1 MLDSLTAKKKRLAEL
16 FGVPL
21 EYVPDDLD
29 VGVVDMLAP
38 RRPQMLA
45 YTLDELERMDDPPWI
60 MKGWVPNGLT
70 VVYAKPKAGKTFWV
84 MTLAICCA
92 MGIPFFGRQL
102 DGTGTVLYIAAEGS
116 GKATWRRIARIAKSL
131 GVDMGEL
138 RERMQVVAWGVKIDD
153 PKSVADFLLVN
164 PGKRDMVVVDTLA
177 RCMIGD
183 ENLTADMNIA
193 VQGMDT
199 IRREMQAASM
209 IVIHH
214 EGWKEERLRGA
225 IALYGALD
233 AQIHVKRKD
242 GLNQVR
248 IEELRE
254 AAVPDDNTMTFRLD
268 KATGALV
275 LIPTVEPRDRLQA
288 REQKMWDVLDRLVKE
303 AGRAVSVKE
312 WVSALDQT
320 VPDILAVPSKKP
332 LSDEARR
339 SQWRRSMEHMVKQG
353 AVTIDDDQARPCYP
367 GDDFNDEEDFGP

>member
-1 MLDSLTAKKKRLAEL
+1 MLDSLSVKKKRIAEL
-16 FGVPL
+16 FGTPI
-21 EYVPDDLD
+21 ENVPDDLD
-29 VGVVDMLAP
+29 LSIVEMLAP
-38 RRPQMLA
+38 RHPQMRA
-45 YTLDELERMDDPPWI
+45 YTLDQLEAMEDPPWI

-84 MTLAICCA
+84 MTLAICYA

-102 DGTGTVLYIAAEGS
+102 DGSGTVLYVAAEGS

-138 RERMQVVAWGVKIDD
+138 RKRLQVVAWGVKIDD
-153 PKSVADFLLVN
+153 RKSVDDFLLVN
-164 PGKRDMVVVDTLA
+164 PGRWDMVVVDTLA
-177 RCMIGD
+177 RCMVGD

-254 AAVPDDNTMTFRLD
+254 AAVPDDDTMTFRLD
-268 KATGALV
+268 KALGALV
-275 LIPTVEPRDRLQA
+275 LIPTEGPREKLQA
-288 REQKMWDVLDRLVKE
+288 REQRMWDVLDRIVKE
-303 AGRAVSVKE
+303 ASGPVSVRE
-312 WVSALDQT
+312 WIAALDQT
-320 VPDILAVPSKKP
+320 VPDILAVPGKKP
-332 LSDEARR
+332 LGDEARR
-339 SQWRRSMEHMVKQG
+339 SQWRRSMDRMVTQE
-353 AVTIDDDQARPCYP
+353 AIVIEDDQVRPRYP
-367 GDDFNDEEDFGP
+367 GDDFDDDQDFGP